1 MAAKKI
7 LIVDDS
13 ALTRRV
19 LCDII
24 NSDERYTVEGMA
36 NNGIE
41 ALKLLE
47 EKTFD
52 GIITDI
58 NMPRMNGLE
67 FLKELKKLKREER
80 VMVLS
85 TETSEG
91 AKVTLDALELGAV
104 DFIQKPQSAIY
115 SKDQDFIKRF
125 FEILEAVV
133 FSNRKASSGIFR
145 NSVILRP
152 AGLLAKV
159 DAVNVP
165 KEGKGN
171 KIVAIASS
179 TGGPKAL
186 QSVIPRLPKNLDAPV
201 LIVQH
206 MPVGFT
212 KSLADSLNAMSELT
226 VSEAVDGEFI
236 EKGHVYVSK
245 GGAHMNYQEF
255 NGRGRIVYS
264 DEPSREGV
272 KPCANYMYESL
283 AKSPYHT
290 VVCVVLTGM
299 GHDGTEGIQNLV
311 KTKKTHIIA
320 EDEKS
325 CVVNGM
331 PGSIVATGLV
341 NEVVDLDQVAQSIL
355 ANVGVR

>member
-1 MAAKKI
+1 MEAKKI

-24 NSDERYTVEGMA
+24 NADSRYKVEAMA

-41 ALKLLE
+41 ALKILE
-47 EKTFD
+47 GKQFD

-58 NMPRMNGLE
+58 NMPRMGGLE
-67 FLKELKKLKREER
+67 FLKELKKAGRPER

-91 AKVTLDALELGAV
+91 ARVTLDALELGAV

-115 SKDQDFIKRF
+115 SKDQDFVKRF
-125 FEILEAVV
+125 FDILEAVV
-133 FSNRKASSGIFR
+133 FSNKKASSGIHR
-145 NSVILRP
+145 NTVMIRP
-152 AGLLAKV
+152 GGAIVKV
-159 DAVNVP
+159 DTARVP
-165 KEGKGN
+165 REGKGN
-171 KIVAIASS
+171 KLVAIASS

-201 LIVQH
+201 MIVQH

-212 KSLADSLNAMSELT
+212 KSLADRLNAMSELT
-226 VSEAVDGEFI
+226 VTEAVEGEYL
-236 EKGHVYVSK
+236 EKGHVYLSK
-245 GGAHMNYQEF
+245 GGAHMNYEEHH
-255 NGRGRIVYS
+255 GRGRIHYT
-264 DEPSREGV
+264 DEPTREGV

-283 AKSPYHT
+283 ANSPFHSI
-290 VVCVVLTGM
+290 VCVVLTGM
-299 GHDGTEGIQNLV
+299 GHDGTEGIQNLMRS
-311 KTKKTHIIA
+311 KRTHIIA
-320 EDEKS
+320 QDEKS

-331 PGSIVATGLV
+331 PGSIVAAGV
-341 NEVVDLDQVAQSIL
+341 VDEVVDLDQVAQAIVT
-355 ANVGVR
+355 NIGVR

>member
-1 MAAKKI
+1 MDAKKI
-7 LIVDDS
+7 LIIDDS

-19 LCDII
+19 VCDII
-24 NSDERYTVEGMA
+24 NSDSRYQVEAMA

-47 EKTFD
+47 TKQFD
-52 GIITDI
+52 GIVTDI
-58 NMPRMNGLE
+58 NMPRMGGLE
-67 FLKELKKLKREER
+67 FLKELKKMGRPER

-85 TETSEG
+85 TETTEG

-104 DFIQKPQSAIY
+104 DFIQKPQNAIY

-125 FEILEAVV
+125 FDILEAVV

-145 NSVILRP
+145 NTVMIRP
-152 AGLLAKV
+152 GGTVVKV
-159 DAVNVP
+159 DSTKVP
-165 KEGKGN
+165 REGRGN
-171 KIVAIASS
+171 KLVAIASS

-212 KSLADSLNAMSELT
+212 KSLADRLNAMSEVT
-226 VSEAVDGEFI
+226 VSEAVDGEYL
-236 EKGHVYVSK
+236 EKGHVYISK
-245 GGAHMNYQEF
+245 GGAHLNYEDAR
-255 NGRGRIVYS
+255 GKGRIRYS
-264 DEPSREGV
+264 DEPNREGV

-283 AKSPYHT
+283 VNSPYHT

-311 KTKKTHIIA
+311 KSKRTYIIA
-320 EDEKS
+320 QDEKS

-341 NEVVDLDQVAQSIL
+341 NEVVDLDQIAQSI
-355 ANVGVR
+355 ASNVGVS

>member
-19 LCDII
+19 LCDIL
-24 NSDERYTVEGMA
+24 NADERYSVEGMA

-41 ALKLLE
+41 ALKILE
-47 EKTFD
+47 ENTFD

-104 DFIQKPQSAIY
+104 DFIQKPSNAIY

-125 FEILEAVV
+125 FDILEAVV
-133 FSNRKASSGIFR
+133 FSNRKASSGIHR
-145 NSVILRP
+145 NTVMIRP
-152 AGLLAKV
+152 GGAIVKV
-159 DAVNVP
+159 DSARVP
-165 KEGKGN
+165 REGKGN
-171 KIVAIASS
+171 KLVAIASS

-186 QSVIPRLPKNLDAPV
+186 QSVIPRLPKDLDAPV

-212 KSLADSLNAMSELT
+212 KSLADRLNAMSEVT
-226 VSEAVDGEFI
+226 VSEAVEGEYL
-236 EKGHVYVSK
+236 EKGHVYISK
-245 GGAHMNYQEF
+245 GGAHLRYEDN
-255 NGRGRIVYS
+255 RGRARIHYT
-264 DEPSREGV
+264 DEPTREGV

-283 AKSPYHT
+283 ANSTYHSIL
-290 VVCVVLTGM
+290 CVVLTGM

-311 KTKKTHIIA
+311 KSKKTHIIA
-320 EDEKS
+320 QDEKS
-325 CVVNGM
+325 CVVYGM

-341 NEVVDLDQVAQSIL
+341 NEVLDLDQIAQAI
-355 ANVGVR
+355 AGNIGVK

>member
-1 MAAKKI
+1 MKKI

-19 LCDII
+19 VCDII
-24 NSDERYTVEGMA
+24 STDDRFEVGAVAE
-36 NNGIE
+36 NGLK
-41 ALKLLE
+41 ALEILSTQK
-47 EKTFD
+47 FD
-52 GIITDI
+52 GIVTDI
-58 NMPRMNGLE
+58 NMPKMNGLQ
-67 FLKELKKLKREER
+67 FLKELRKLGRDER

-85 TETSEG
+85 TDTTQG

-115 SKDQDFIKRF
+115 SKDQDFVKRF

-133 FSNRKASSGIFR
+133 ISNRKASSSLYR
-145 NSVILRP
+145 NATVIRP
-152 AGLLAKV
+152 GGNIVKV
-159 DAVNVP
+159 DAAAVP
-165 KEGKGN
+165 REGKGN
-171 KIVAIASS
+171 KLVAIASS

-206 MPVGFT
+206 MPIGFT
-212 KSLADSLNAMSELT
+212 KSLADRLNEMSDVT
-226 VSEAVDGEFI
+226 VTEAVEGEVL
-236 EKGHVYVSK
+236 EKGHVYISK
-245 GGAHMNYQEF
+245 GGAHMNYEEYH
-255 NGRGRIVYS
+255 GKGRIHYS

-283 AKSPYHT
+283 ANSPYHSI
-290 VVCVVLTGM
+290 VCVVLTGM
-299 GHDGTEGIQNLV
+299 GKDGTEGILNLM
-311 KTKKTHIIA
+311 KAKKTHIIA

-331 PGSIVATGLV
+331 PGSIVATGKV
-341 NEVVDLDQVAQSIL
+341 DEVVDLDLVAQSIL
-355 ANVGVR
+355 MNVGVR

>member
-1 MAAKKI
+1 MIAKKI

-24 NSDERYTVEGMA
+24 NSDSRYTVGGMA

-41 ALKLLE
+41 ALHLLE
-47 EKTFD
+47 KEKFD

-58 NMPRMNGLE
+58 NMPRMGGLE
-67 FLKELKKLKREER
+67 FLKELKKQKREER

-91 AKVTLDALELGAV
+91 ARVTMDALELGAV

-115 SKDQDFIKRF
+115 SKDQDFITRF
-125 FEILEAVV
+125 FSILEAVV
-133 FSNRKASSGIFR
+133 FSNRKASSGIHR
-145 NSVILRP
+145 NTVVLRP
-152 AGLLAKV
+152 GGMVVKV
-159 DAVNVP
+159 DNMKVP
-165 KEGKGN
+165 REGKGN
-171 KIVAIASS
+171 KLVAIASS

-212 KSLADSLNAMSELT
+212 KSLADRLNSMSEVT
-226 VSEAVDGEFI
+226 VTEAVDGEFL
-236 EKGHVYVSK
+236 EKGHVYISK
-245 GGAHMNYQEF
+245 GGVHMNYEEAG
-255 NGRGRIVYS
+255 GRGRIKYT

-283 AKSPYHT
+283 CDSPFHSI
-290 VVCVVLTGM
+290 VCVVLTGM
-299 GHDGTEGIQNLV
+299 GHDGTEGIQNLA
-311 KTKKTHIIA
+311 KKKKTFIIA

-331 PGSIVATGLV
+331 PGSIRATGLV
-341 NEVVDLDQVAQSIL
+341 NEVVDLDLVAQSIV
-355 ANVGVR
+355 ANMGVR

>member
-1 MAAKKI
+1 MDVKKI

-24 NSDERYTVEGMA
+24 NNDGRYKVEGMA
-36 NNGIE
+36 NNGLE
-41 ALKLLE
+41 ALKVLE
-47 EKTFD
+47 EKSFD

-58 NMPRMNGLE
+58 NMPKMNGLE
-67 FLKELKKLKREER
+67 FLKELKTRKREER

-91 AKVTLDALELGAV
+91 ARVTLDALELGAV

-115 SKDQDFIKRF
+115 SKDQDFVKRF

-133 FSNRKASSGIFR
+133 FSNRKASSGIYR
-145 NSVILRP
+145 NTVVLRP
-152 AGLLAKV
+152 GGLVVKV
-159 DAVNVP
+159 DNTRVP
-165 KEGKGN
+165 REGKGN
-171 KIVAIASS
+171 KLVAIASS

-212 KSLADSLNAMSELT
+212 KSLADRLNSMSELT
-226 VSEAVDGEFI
+226 VTEAVEGESL
-236 EKGHVYVSK
+236 EKGHVYISK
-245 GGAHMNYQEF
+245 GGAHMKYEESG
-255 NGRGRIVYS
+255 GRGRIIYT

-283 AKSPYHT
+283 VGSVFHSI
-290 VVCVVLTGM
+290 VCVVLTGM
-299 GHDGTEGIQNLV
+299 GKDGTEGIVNLS
-311 KTKKTHIIA
+311 KAKKLHIIA

-331 PGSIVATGLV
+331 PGSVVATGLV
-341 NEVVDLDQVAQSIL
+341 NEVVDLDNVAQAIL

>member
-1 MAAKKI
+1 MAPKKI

-24 NSDERYTVEGMA
+24 NSDPRFNVEGTA
-36 NNGIE
+36 NNGLE
-41 ALKLLE
+41 ALKLLDQR
-47 EKTFD
+47 TFD

-67 FLKELKKLKREER
+67 FLKELKNRKREER

-85 TETSEG
+85 TETTEG
-91 AKVTLDALELGAV
+91 ARVTLDALELGAV

-115 SKDQDFIKRF
+115 SRDQDFIKRF
-125 FEILEAVV
+125 FGILEAVV
-133 FSNRKASSGIFR
+133 FSNRKASSGIYR
-145 NSVILRP
+145 NTVVLKPGSLI
-152 AGLLAKV
+152 AKV
-159 DAVNVP
+159 DSAAVP

-186 QSVIPRLPKNLDAPV
+186 QNVIPRLPKNLDAPV
-201 LIVQH
+201 LVVQH

-212 KSLADSLNAMSELT
+212 RSLAERLNAMSEVT
-226 VSEAVDGEFI
+226 VSEAVDGEML
-236 EKGHVYVSK
+236 EKGHVYIAK
-245 GGAHMNYQEF
+245 GGAHMNYQDAG
-255 NGRGRIVYS
+255 GRGRIVYT

-283 AKSPYHT
+283 VKSPFHT

-311 KTKKTHIIA
+311 KAKNTYIIA

-341 NEVVDLDQVAQSIL
+341 NEVVDIDQVAQSIL

>member
-1 MAAKKI
+1 MDAKKI

-19 LCDII
+19 ICDII
-24 NSDERYTVEGMA
+24 NSDSRYHVEAMA

-47 EKTFD
+47 TKQFD
-52 GIITDI
+52 GIVTDI
-58 NMPRMNGLE
+58 VMPRMGGLE
-67 FLKELKKLKREER
+67 FLKELKKMGRTER

-85 TETSEG
+85 TETTEG

-104 DFIQKPQSAIY
+104 DFIQKPQNAIY
-115 SKDQDFIKRF
+115 SKVKDFIKRF
-125 FEILEAVV
+125 FDILEAVV

-145 NSVILRP
+145 NTVMIRP
-152 AGLLAKV
+152 GGTVVKVDSAKV
-159 DAVNVP
+159 P
-165 KEGKGN
+165 GEGRGN
-171 KIVAIASS
+171 KLVAIASS

-212 KSLADSLNAMSELT
+212 KSLADRLNAMSEVT
-226 VSEAVDGEFI
+226 VSEAAEGEYL
-236 EKGHVYVSK
+236 EKGHVYISR
-245 GGAHMNYQEF
+245 GGAHMNYEDA
-255 NGRGRIVYS
+255 RGRARIHYT
-264 DEPSREGV
+264 DEPPREGV

-283 AKSPYHT
+283 AKSPYHSI
-290 VVCVVLTGM
+290 VCVVLTGM
-299 GHDGTEGIQNLV
+299 GHDGTEGIQNLM
-311 KTKKTHIIA
+311 KSKRTHIIA
-320 EDEKS
+320 QDEKS

-331 PGSIVATGLV
+331 PGSIVATGVV
-341 NEVVDLDQVAQSIL
+341 NEVLDLDQIAQAI
-355 ANVGVR
+355 AGNVGVR

>member
-1 MAAKKI
+1 MEPKKI

-24 NSDERYTVEGMA
+24 NSDKRYSVEGMA
-36 NNGIE
+36 NNGID
-41 ALKLLE
+41 ALKLLDE
-47 EKTFD
+47 NTYD

-67 FLKELKKLKREER
+67 FLKELKKRKRDER

-133 FSNRKASSGIFR
+133 FSNRKASSGIYR
-145 NSVILRP
+145 NTVVLRP
-152 AGLLAKV
+152 ASIMAKV
-159 DAVNVP
+159 EGVSIP

-186 QSVIPRLPKNLDAPV
+186 QNVIPRLPKNLDAAV
-201 LIVQH
+201 LVVQH

-212 KSLADSLNAMSELT
+212 RSLADRLNAMSELT
-226 VSEAVDGEFI
+226 VSEAVDGEYI
-236 EKGHVYVSK
+236 EKGHVYISK
-245 GGAHMNYQEF
+245 GGAHMNYQDA
-255 NGRGRIVYS
+255 NGRGRIVYT

-341 NEVVDLDQVAQSIL
+341 NEVVDIEQVAQSIL
-355 ANVGVR
+355 SNVGVR

>member
-1 MAAKKI
+1 MEPKKI

-24 NSDERYTVEGMA
+24 NSDKRYSVEGMA
-36 NNGIE
+36 NNGID
-41 ALKLLE
+41 ALKLLDE
-47 EKTFD
+47 NTYD

-67 FLKELKKLKREER
+67 FLKELKKRKRDER

-133 FSNRKASSGIFR
+133 FSNRKASSGIYR
-145 NSVILRP
+145 NTVVLRP
-152 AGLLAKV
+152 ASIMAKV
-159 DAVNVP
+159 EGVSIP

-186 QSVIPRLPKNLDAPV
+186 QNVIPRLPKNLDAAV
-201 LIVQH
+201 LVVQH

-212 KSLADSLNAMSELT
+212 RSLADRLNAMSELT
-226 VSEAVDGEFI
+226 VSEAVDGEYI
-236 EKGHVYVSK
+236 EKGHVYISK
-245 GGAHMNYQEF
+245 GGAHMNYQDA
-255 NGRGRIVYS
+255 NGRGRIVYT

-325 CVVNGM
+325 FVVNGM

-341 NEVVDLDQVAQSIL
+341 NEVVDIEQVAQSIL
-355 ANVGVR
+355 SNVGVR

>member
-1 MAAKKI
+1 MEIKKI

-24 NSDERYTVEGMA
+24 NADPRYKVEATA
-36 NNGIE
+36 NNGVE
-41 ALKLLE
+41 ALQVLDSKS
-47 EKTFD
+47 FD

-58 NMPRMNGLE
+58 NMPKMNGLE
-67 FLKELKKLKREER
+67 FLKELKTRKRDER

-133 FSNRKASSGIFR
+133 FSNRKASSGIHR
-145 NSVILRP
+145 NTVVLRP
-152 AGLLAKV
+152 GGMVVKV
-159 DAVNVP
+159 DNTLVP
-165 KEGKGN
+165 REGKGN
-171 KIVAIASS
+171 KLVAIASS

-201 LIVQH
+201 MIVQH

-212 KSLADSLNAMSELT
+212 KSLADRLNSMSEVK
-226 VSEAVDGEFI
+226 VSEAVEGEVL
-236 EKGHVYVSK
+236 EKGHVYISK
-245 GGAHMNYQEF
+245 GGAHMKYEER
-255 NGRGRIVYS
+255 NGRGVIIYT
-264 DEPSREGV
+264 DEPTREGV

-283 AKSPYHT
+283 ADSPYHT
-290 VVCVVLTGM
+290 IVCVVLTGM
-299 GHDGTEGIQNLV
+299 GKDGTEGIQNL
-311 KTKKTHIIA
+311 KKKKKLHIIA
-320 EDEKS
+320 QDEKS

-341 NEVVDLDQVAQSIL
+341 NDVVDLDSVAQQIV

>member
-1 MAAKKI
+1 MAKKKI

-19 LCDII
+19 VCDII
-24 NSDERYTVEGMA
+24 NSDSRYQVEAMA
-36 NNGIE
+36 NNGID
-41 ALKLLE
+41 ALKILE
-47 EKTFD
+47 TQQFD

-58 NMPRMNGLE
+58 IMPRMGGLE
-67 FLKELKKLKREER
+67 FLKELRKQGRQER

-125 FEILEAVV
+125 FDILEAVV
-133 FSNRKASSGIFR
+133 FSNRKASGG
-145 NSVILRP
+145 ILRNTVMIRP
-152 AGLLAKV
+152 GGTIVKV
-159 DAVNVP
+159 DSARVP
-165 KEGKGN
+165 REGKGN
-171 KIVAIASS
+171 KLVAIASS

-212 KSLADSLNAMSELT
+212 KSLAERLNAMSDVT
-226 VSEAVDGEFI
+226 VSEAVEGEI
-236 EKGHVYVSK
+236 LEKGHVYISK
-245 GGAHMNYQEF
+245 GGAHMNYEEQL
-255 NGRGRIVYS
+255 GRGRIHYT
-264 DEPSREGV
+264 DQPTREGV

-283 AKSPYHT
+283 ANSSYHSI
-290 VVCVVLTGM
+290 VCVVLTGM
-299 GHDGTEGIQNLV
+299 GHDGTEGIQNLM
-311 KTKKTHIIA
+311 KSKPTHIIA
-320 EDEKS
+320 QDEKS
-325 CVVNGM
+325 CVVYGM
-331 PGSIVATGLV
+331 PGSIVATGVV
-341 NEVVDLDQVAQSIL
+341 NEVVDLDQIAQAI
-355 ANVGVR
+355 AGNVGVR

>member
-1 MAAKKI
+1 MDAKKI
-7 LIVDDS
+7 LVVDDS

-24 NSDERYTVEGMA
+24 NSDKRFTVEGMA
-36 NNGIE
+36 NNGVE
-41 ALKLLE
+41 ALKMLE
-47 EKTFD
+47 TTRFD

-58 NMPRMNGLE
+58 NMPKMGGLE
-67 FLKELKKLKREER
+67 FLKELKIRKRDER

-91 AKVTLDALELGAV
+91 ARVTMDALELGAV

-133 FSNRKASSGIFR
+133 LSNRKASSGIFR
-145 NSVILRP
+145 NTVVIRP
-152 AGLLAKV
+152 GGMIVKV
-159 DAVNVP
+159 DNTQVP
-165 KEGKGN
+165 REGKGN
-171 KIVAIASS
+171 KLVAIASS

-201 LIVQH
+201 MIVQH

-212 KSLADSLNAMSELT
+212 KSLADRLNSMSELS
-226 VSEAVDGEFI
+226 VSEAVDGEVL
-236 EKGHVYVSK
+236 EKGHVYISK
-245 GGAHMNYQEF
+245 GGAHLNYVEQ
-255 NGRGRIVYS
+255 NGRGRIAYT

-272 KPCANYMYESL
+272 KPCANYMFESL
-283 AKSPYHT
+283 VKSPFHSI
-290 VVCVVLTGM
+290 VCVVLTGM
-299 GHDGTEGIQNLV
+299 GKDGTEGIQNLV
-311 KTKKTHIIA
+311 KAKKCHIIA
-320 EDEKS
+320 QDEKS

-331 PGSIVATGLV
+331 PGSIVSTGLV
-341 NEVVDLDQVAQSIL
+341 NEVVDLDQVAQAIL

>member
-1 MAAKKI
+1 MEPKKI

-24 NSDERYTVEGMA
+24 NSDKRYSVEGMA
-36 NNGIE
+36 NNGID
-41 ALKLLE
+41 ALKLLDE
-47 EKTFD
+47 NTYD

-67 FLKELKKLKREER
+67 FLKELKKRKRDER

-133 FSNRKASSGIFR
+133 FSNRKASSGIYR
-145 NSVILRP
+145 NTVVLRP
-152 AGLLAKV
+152 ASIMAKV
-159 DAVNVP
+159 EGVSIP

-186 QSVIPRLPKNLDAPV
+186 QNVIPRLPKNLDAAV
-201 LIVQH
+201 LVVQH

-212 KSLADSLNAMSELT
+212 RSLADRLNAMSELT
-226 VSEAVDGEFI
+226 VSEAVDCEYI
-236 EKGHVYVSK
+236 EKGHVYISK
-245 GGAHMNYQEF
+245 GGAHMNYQDA
-255 NGRGRIVYS
+255 NGRGRIVYT

-341 NEVVDLDQVAQSIL
+341 NEVVDIEQVAQSIL
-355 ANVGVR
+355 SNVGVR